1 MSRIDYDLS
10 GIKAFAFDVDGVL
23 SPSTISLHPTGGA
36 CRMVN
41 IKDGYAMQLA
51 AKLGYPIA
59 VITGATSEAVEKRYA
74 SLGIKHIYMGV
85 STKIDILT
93 RWMEEVGVSPENT
106 LYMGDDIPDYEAM
119 KFVGLPCCPHDA
131 ATDILVIA
139 KYISPVQG
147 GYGCARDVIEQVLRA
162 QGHWMQDRRAFG
174 W

>member
-10 GIKAFAFDVDGVL
+10 DIKAFAFDVDGVL
-23 SPSTISLHPTGGA
+23 SPSTISLHPTQGP
-36 CRMVN
+36 CRMIN

-59 VITGATSEAVEKRYA
+59 IITGARGEAIEKRYTA
-74 SLGIKHIYMGV
+74 LGIKHIYMGANI
-85 STKIDILT
+85 KIDILKK
-93 RWMEEVGVSPENT
+93 WLQEIGVDAEHT
-106 LYMGDDIPDYEAM
+106 LYMGDDIPDYEVM
-119 KFVGLPCCPHDA
+119 QTVGLPCCPHDA
-131 ATDILVIA
+131 AADICAIA

-162 QGHWMQDRRAFG
+162 QGHWMRDERAFG